1 MNHYYRRKSKQSA
14 RHLLRIACTGVLTA
28 TMLPLAHA
36 DHLVQPVSP
45 DSPLYVSPGEGKL
58 FRIGYAVGTQQYVCR
73 SSVDSLSG
81 ETIYG
86 WTLFGPQATL
96 FKDADLT
103 KQNMTHFQS
112 SNPLEDDPLDLSVGG
127 MPRPT
132 WQDSKDTSA
141 VWAQPP
147 APIAMVDAP
156 ACDDDG
162 DASTP
167 AIASIPLLKLGVG
180 GDPFGP
186 TGKLTQATFI
196 QRLNTCAGVA
206 PATGCTE
213 AGHVGRKA
221 LIPYTADYF
230 FYKAAENNEADGA
243 WDL

>member
-45 DSPLYVSPGEGKL
+45 DSPLYVSPAEGKL

-81 ETIYG
+81 VTIYG

-96 FKDADLT
+96 FKDEGLT

-112 SNPLEDDPLDLSVGG
+112 SNPLEGDPSGLSVGG

-132 WQDSKDTSA
+132 WQESKDTSA
-141 VWAQPP
+141 VWAQRPVP
-147 APIAMVDAP
+147 RAEVATTCTINGVTSPTIA
-156 ACDDDG
+156 
-162 DASTP
+162 
-167 AIASIPLLKLGVG
+167 LLKLGVG
-180 GDPFGP
+180 ADPLGP
-186 TGKLTQATFI
+186 TGKLTMTTYI
-196 QRLNTCAGVA
+196 QRLNTCGGVM
-206 PATGCTE
+206 PSTGCTE

-221 LIPYTADYF
+221 LVPYTADYF
-230 FYKAAENNEADGA
+230 FYKAAENNEDDG
-243 WDL
+243 D